1 MQPAVIN
8 VNHGS
13 YHATVTTVEFDGR
26 NQLLILIELN
36 DRRMGF
42 SLEDYPVVKEFSI
55 MLKNRDLLERSGR
68 RARQGEHF
76 AAYTDPDDPTRAIGF
91 RQKGKALMI
100 SFSLDEWRQLGE
112 LLDKAL
118 ALPEV
123 QDLFE
128 QFI

>member
-1 MQPAVIN
+1 MA
-8 VNHGS
+8 
-13 YHATVTTVEFDGR
+13 AE
-26 NQLLILIELN
+26 LIELTTRQQQI
-36 DRRMGF
+36 DA
-42 SLEDYPVVKEFSI
+42 LYKEI
-55 MLKNRDLLERSGR
+55 EPEVLKNRDLLERSGR

-76 AAYTDPDDPTRAIGF
+76 AAYTDPDDPTRAIAF
-91 RQKGKALMI
+91 RHKGKALMI